1 MVLLY
6 GRAGRVSTKNAG
18 FRPLVPPPVWSTIYL
33 LLQKVTRPRFTIL
46 NGFRPGQWPMYD
58 LEWGERV
65 IGYTSTQ
72 KSEVPPEAWQ
82 GGAKL

>member
-1 MVLLY
+1 
-6 GRAGRVSTKNAG
+6 
-18 FRPLVPPPVWSTIYL
+18 
-33 LLQKVTRPRFTIL
+33 
-46 NGFRPGQWPMYD
+46 MYD